1 MKNEFSGKLNFIS
14 FPESMLGYEF
24 LTISC
29 LLFGV
34 SGKFFFS
41 PLIILFLKLKNN
53 ANSNI

>member
-1 MKNEFSGKLNFIS
+1 
-14 FPESMLGYEF
+14 MLGYEF

-29 LLFGV
+29 LVLGV

>member
-1 MKNEFSGKLNFIS
+1 MKKEFSGKLNFIS

-29 LLFGV
+29 LLLGV

-41 PLIILFLKLKNN
+41 PLIILFLKLKQ
-53 ANSNI
+53 SKF